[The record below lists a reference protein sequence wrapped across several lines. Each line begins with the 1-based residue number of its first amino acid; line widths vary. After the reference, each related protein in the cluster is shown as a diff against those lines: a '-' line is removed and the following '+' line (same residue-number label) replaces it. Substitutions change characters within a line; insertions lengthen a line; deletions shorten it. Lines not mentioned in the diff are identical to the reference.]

1 MLEPVD
7 LVHLDRVDSTN
18 EEARRRLAAGLIHRP
33 TAIVAREQTAG
44 RGTRGRTWDSPPD
57 AGLYLSLVLP
67 GNRPPLAGPGGGHAA
82 GVTAGPATDP
92 APGPPLQ
99 LVHTLAAG
107 VAAAEAVSECF
118 GVPVRLKPINDL
130 LVGEAKLGG
139 ILVETTVREGR
150 IASMVVGIGINLR
163 GSDRRVRP
171 DGLEATT
178 IERERPRSG
187 GRDRGSAGVDA
198 AEERLF
204 VERLIDG
211 LLRWADRTVTEGE
224 ATVGPAWDAWAID
237 GAVRPTAGIGRS
249 PVG

>member
-1 MLEPVD
+1 MPEPVD
-7 LVHLDRVDSTN
+7 LVLLDQVDSTN
-18 EEARRRLAAGLIHRP
+18 EEARRRLVAGLILRP

-44 RGTRGRTWDSPPD
+44 RGPRGRTWDSPPD

-67 GNRPPLAGPGGGHAA
+67 GDTPPLTAPDSDPG
-82 GVTAGPATDP
+82 P

-107 VAAAEAVSECF
+107 VAAAEAVAECF

-130 LVGEAKLGG
+130 LVGGAKLGG
-139 ILVETTVREGR
+139 ILVETTVRDGR
-150 IASMVVGIGINLR
+150 IASMVIGVGINLR
-163 GSDRRVRP
+163 GSQRRVRP

-178 IERERPRSG
+178 IERERPSG
-187 GRDRGSAGVDA
+187 GGGGGGHRSIGVDA
-198 AEERLF
+198 AEEQLLAT
-204 VERLIDG
+204 RLIDG
-211 LLRWADRTVTEGE
+211 LLRWVARTVTEGE